1 MQNGVDH
8 GSLRPD
14 LDVAATAGD
23 ITGMMLAA
31 VIGSLRSGHDSDARA
46 RLRDAGR
53 RRSEPADF
61 PWVRCEQRGRD
72 ASDDGDAGR
81 LPRDHGGD
89 TQRGRQ
95 GGHSRRARLLL
106 SPKTADGARDFA

>member
-1 MQNGVDH
+1 MAVFPTVGQVGAAYLQNGVDH

-14 LDVAATAGD
+14 LDVAATADD

-53 RRSEPADF
+53 RRSEPA
-61 PWVRCEQRGRD
+61 
-72 ASDDGDAGR
+72 AGD
-81 LPRDHGGD
+81 
-89 TQRGRQ
+89 
-95 GGHSRRARLLL
+95 SV
-106 SPKTADGARDFA
+106 